1 MKYCSEGFP
10 PVTFLNTDVQ
20 GRVLLCWT
28 HFKEDLFQ
36 TEIISCC
43 QKSKSLQKGM
53 IIHFLVH
60 LFIAQCIEFC
70 VLEKWWDKQ
79 TLTAASFY
87 NNNSNMASS
96 EKWNASMFW
105 KCRDISEVWLSALTL
120 VPCCLG
126 CSPLSS
132 LKRRKHLAFT
142 MIQTSFHSLC
152 VHLPQILLE
161 GIALWIYLFYCT

>member
-1 MKYCSEGFP
+1 MP
-10 PVTFLNTDVQ
+10 
-20 GRVLLCWT
+20 
-28 HFKEDLFQ
+28 
-36 TEIISCC
+36 
-43 QKSKSLQKGM
+43 
-53 IIHFLVH
+53 
-60 LFIAQCIEFC
+60 
-70 VLEKWWDKQ
+70 EKWWDKQ

-120 VPCCLG
+120 VPCYLG

-132 LKRRKHLAFT
+132 LKRRKHLAYT
-142 MIQTSFHSLC
+142 VIQTSFHSLC

-161 GIALWIYLFYCT
+161 GIALWIYLFYCTWSCGLWTFLLSQFCFSWQGKGTMPIVPSRAGEKVRESLRLWRDSVLCLSFKLKFVQKGWDY